1 MTVVPVVIN
10 GWTVSADSETFRI
23 FPQNA
28 KGQTIPI
35 TRINQFLY
43 LRNATGGLVVLK
55 RFLHQKEWRWRDSLV
70 EKTVDEVLIR
80 KRIAG
85 VLFGG
90 DEERATD
97 LMVRWVS
104 GQPLA

>member
-1 MTVVPVVIN
+1 MTPVQIN
-10 GWTVSADSETFRI
+10 GWTVTADSETFRI
-23 FPQNA
+23 FPTNK

-43 LRNATGGLVVLK
+43 LRNPSGAGLIVLK

-80 KRIAG
+80 KRIAST
-85 VLFGG
+85 LFKG
-90 DEERATD
+90 DEGKATD

-104 GQPLA
+104 GQELA